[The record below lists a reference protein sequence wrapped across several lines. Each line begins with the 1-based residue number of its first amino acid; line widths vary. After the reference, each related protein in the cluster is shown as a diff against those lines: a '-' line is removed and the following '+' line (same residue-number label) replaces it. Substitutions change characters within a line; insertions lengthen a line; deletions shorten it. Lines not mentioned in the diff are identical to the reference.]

1 METLITI
8 SNFLILGLIIFSPI
22 LILVILKK
30 LKIKRTLIIYSL
42 ISLLVLG
49 ALIWIFAWR
58 DDKSDMIILEH
69 YGYNNYGWTETE
81 RFQNVAQENFEK
93 VKSLEANSMGIGW
106 PLKAIFGFVMTVP
119 YLIIVYLGKI
129 MISKLNNYKNET

>member
-8 SNFLILGLIIFSPI
+8 SNFLFLGLIIFSPI
-22 LILVILKK
+22 LILIILKK

-49 ALIWIFAWR
+49 ALIWIFAWWA
-58 DDKSDMIILEH
+58 DKSDMIILEH

-106 PLKAIFGFVMTVP
+106 PLKAIFGFAMTVP

-129 MISKLNNYKNET
+129 IISKFNNYKNET

>member
-22 LILVILKK
+22 LILIILKK

-49 ALIWIFAWR
+49 ALIRIFAWWA
-58 DDKSDMIILEH
+58 DKSDMIILEH

-119 YLIIVYLGKI
+119 YLIIVYLGKKI
-129 MISKLNNYKNET
+129 ISKFNNYKNET